1 MKQEL
6 PPITPTT
13 PGAAVPRRGH
23 WLLAGLGRL
32 ILKLMGWRIVG
43 ELPNVER
50 AVLVVA
56 PHTSNID
63 GVIGLSAIQAL
74 RIHVKFMGKHT
85 LFEGR
90 LGRLMYWLGGIPVN
104 RDSAQDLVEQTV
116 TAMQRQPC
124 WLGIAPEGTRKGAH
138 RWKTG
143 FYRIAEEQ
151 DIPVV
156 VLGFCYRRRQVRVVG
171 SVMPTGDLEAD
182 LQWMVHMLGDIVP
195 RHPELLS
202 MPFLAQKADSD
213 L

>member
-6 PPITPTT
+6 PAITPQIIA
-13 PGAAVPRRGH
+13 PAVPRRGH
-23 WLLAGLGRL
+23 WFLAGLGRL
-32 ILKLMGWRIVG
+32 ILSLMGWRIVG
-43 ELPNVER
+43 TLPNVDR
-50 AVLVVA
+50 AVLAVA

-74 RIHVKFMGKHT
+74 RVYVRFMGKHT

-104 RDSAQDLVEQTV
+104 RDNARDLVEQTAQ
-116 TAMQRQPC
+116 AMQQEPC
-124 WLGIAPEGTRKGAH
+124 WLGIAPEGTRKGAE

-143 FYRIAEEQ
+143 FYRIAEAQ
-151 DIPVV
+151 GIPIV

-171 SVMPTGDLEAD
+171 SVMPTGDMEAD
-182 LQWMVHMLGDIVP
+182 LQTMVDMLADIVP

-202 MPFLAQKADSD
+202 APFRERVSS
-213 L
+213 

>member
-6 PPITPTT
+6 PPITPNT
-13 PGAAVPRRGH
+13 PGDAVPRRGH
-23 WLLAGLGRL
+23 WFLAGLGRL
-32 ILKLMGWRIVG
+32 ILRLMGWRIVG
-43 ELPNVER
+43 ELPNIDR
-50 AVLVVA
+50 AVLAVA

-104 RDSAQDLVEQTV
+104 RDNAQDLVEQTAA
-116 TAMQRQPC
+116 AMQAEPS
-124 WLGIAPEGTRKGAH
+124 WLGIAPEGTRKGAD

-143 FYRIAEEQ
+143 FYRIAEAQ
-151 DIPVV
+151 GILVI

-171 SVMPTGDLEAD
+171 SVMPSGDMEAD
-182 LQWMVHMLGDIVP
+182 LALMVHMLADIVP
-195 RHPELLS
+195 RHPEQLS
-202 MPFLAQKADSD
+202 GPFLHRERS
-213 L
+213 

>member
-1 MKQEL
+1 MRQEL
-6 PPITPTT
+6 PAITPTT
-13 PGAAVPRRGH
+13 PGPAVPRRGH

-32 ILKLMGWRIVG
+32 ILTLMGWRIVG
-43 ELPNVER
+43 TLPNVDR
-50 AVLVVA
+50 AVLAVA

-63 GVIGLSAIQAL
+63 GVIGISAIQSL
-74 RIHVKFMGKHT
+74 RIYVRFMGKHT

-104 RDSAQDLVEQTV
+104 RDNPQDLVGQTAH
-116 TAMQRQPC
+116 AMQQKPC
-124 WLGIAPEGTRKGAH
+124 WLGIAPEGTRKGVG

-143 FYRIAEEQ
+143 FYRIAQ
-151 DIPVV
+151 TQNIPIV

-171 SVMPTGDLEAD
+171 SIMPSGDMEAD
-182 LQWMVHMLGDIVP
+182 LARMVQMLGEIVP

-202 MPFLAQKADSD
+202 APFVDAKGAD